1 MGHVSYVGRATNSR
15 ATVMIRL
22 YVSKKKGGGS
32 SQALKCIGFKWK
44 RMTWMLL

>member
-22 YVSKKKGGGS
+22 YVSKKKGGGGHH
-32 SQALKCIGFKWK
+32 KH
-44 RMTWMLL
+44 